1 MMYKKIMA
9 IVFAVFFLSIG
20 LISSVSAAEDKKGSI
35 SVYLEEG
42 KEGTSVKDVEF
53 KLVKVA
59 DLIDGT
65 YVNDENLGIS
75 DIDMNNITTAEALNE
90 TASKVS
96 AVIARNNISGLSKKT
111 NDYGTAKYDDLSNGV
126 YLLQAVDVSKYEN
139 ISPTLVAVPE
149 FNVESSNVNSM
160 NYNISVVPKHSP
172 IRAVETGDTANI
184 AGYITLLVLSAS
196 VVTVSRRRMTKS

>member
-1 MMYKKIMA
+1 MYKKIMA

-20 LISSVSAAEDKKGSI
+20 SVSSVSAAEDKKGSI

-42 KEGTSVKDVEF
+42 KEGTSVKGVEF

-59 DLIDGT
+59 ALIDGT
-65 YVNDENLGIS
+65 YVNDESLGIS
-75 DIDMNNITTAEALNE
+75 DIDLNSITTADELNE

-96 AVIARNNISGLSKKT
+96 AVIAKNNISGFTMKT
-111 NDYGTAKYDDLSNGV
+111 NDYGTAKYDDLSIGV

-149 FNVESSNVNSM
+149 FNIESSDINSM
-160 NYNISVVPKHSP
+160 NYNISVSPKHSS

-184 AGYITLLVLSAS
+184 ASYITLLVLSAS
-196 VVTVSRRRMTKS
+196 AVTALRRRIMKS